1 MAREEES
8 TGSLDM
14 LLDTLC
20 NTFGGIILIA
30 LLLALSVNEKSQELY
45 DKIVKTDDNRSDL
58 IEQRNQLRNSLLD
71 LEDEHAEDI
80 TDVEDEMDDARKEIA
95 DLKDDVDALKENGAA
110 AEDLA
115 TRSTTRLKKL
125 VTDELTIEENR
136 LTSEEQITR
145 LETILSFQQL
155 SQELKKKPYR
165 KVSLPQAKG
174 TQKEQLPVVIAHG
187 RLYPMLTLNLGRI
200 FKNEDGLDWGTLPD
214 GRLEVGV
221 DPARGIDPNDAVQ
234 LEAFLNSVRDAAR
247 TVKKAFYLNLFVH
260 SESDSFA
267 LFNKIR
273 DEAALRDVSYNWMP
287 VSELPLRLKLSESL
301 VNIIQN

>member
-1 MAREEES
+1 MARGDND

-30 LLLALSVNEKSQELY
+30 LLLALSVNDKSKELY
-45 DKIVKTDDNRSDL
+45 DKTIKTDDNRSEL
-58 IEQRNQLRNSLLD
+58 LEQRNQLKNSLLD
-71 LEDEHAEDI
+71 LEDEHADEIVDI
-80 TDVEDEMDDARKEIA
+80 DDDMDKARREIA
-95 DLKDDVDALKENGAA
+95 DLKDEVDALTEDGSAA
-110 AEDLA
+110 VDLA
-115 TRSTTRLKKL
+115 KRNKERLDKL
-125 VTDELTIEENR
+125 EIEEKELDENR
-136 LTSEEQITR
+136 LTSEEHIAR
-145 LETILSFQQL
+145 LETILEHQQL
-155 SQELKKKPYR
+155 SEELKKKPYR

-187 RLYPMLTLNLGRI
+187 RVYPMLAFNLGRI
-200 FKNEDGLDWGTLPD
+200 FKNEAGLKWGALPD
-214 GRLEVGV
+214 GRIEVAV
-221 DPARGIDPNDAVQ
+221 DPAMGIDPNDANQ
-234 LEAFLNSVRDAAR
+234 LDAFLNSVRDAAR
-247 TVKKAFYLNLFVH
+247 TVRKAFYLNLFVH

-273 DEAALRDVSYNWMP
+273 DEAALRDISYNWMP

>member
-1 MAREEES
+1 MAREEEDA
-8 TGSLDM
+8 GSLDM

-71 LEDEHAEDI
+71 LEDEHAEEI
-80 TDVEDEMDDARKEIA
+80 TDVEDDMDDARKEIA

-115 TRSTTRLKKL
+115 TRSKTRLEKL
-125 VTDELTIEENR
+125 VTDELTLENDR

-155 SQELKKKPYR
+155 SQELKKKQIGR
-165 KVSLPQAKG
+165 
-174 TQKEQLPVVIAHG
+174 AH
-187 RLYPMLTLNLGRI
+187 
-200 FKNEDGLDWGTLPD
+200 
-214 GRLEVGV
+214 V
-221 DPARGIDPNDAVQ
+221 
-234 LEAFLNSVRDAAR
+234 
-247 TVKKAFYLNLFVH
+247 
-260 SESDSFA
+260 
-267 LFNKIR
+267 
-273 DEAALRDVSYNWMP
+273 
-287 VSELPLRLKLSESL
+287 
-301 VNIIQN
+301 